1 MPTPRASFGIAVYQN
16 KVYVIGGFT
25 GVEDAKY
32 VLSGAN
38 EVYDPATETWEPKV
52 SMPTP
57 RMGMQA
63 NVVDGK
69 IYVIGGNSSAN
80 KVYNPATDSW
90 TTKTAVPSAPA
101 LMWAWS
107 CASVVVDNK
116 INVMGPSHSRFL
128 IKYIIQLQTVGVLVH
143 Q

>member
-1 MPTPRASFGIAVYQN
+1 LHEARALLGFAVVNGKIYA
-16 KVYVIGGFT
+16 IGGNNQSNGNIQCVDT
-25 GVEDAKY
+25 
-32 VLSGAN
+32 N
-38 EVYDPATETWEPKV
+38 EEYDPATETWEPKV

-128 IKYIIQLQTVGVLVH
+128 IKYMIQLQTVGVLVH